1 MSNFPSEISIPSEEE
16 RFQPIPA
23 GTVVTVRLGQRY
35 VDGELM
41 PIGDLH
47 SGETK
52 NGDPYF
58 VVPLVVDDGEYAGRR
73 LSVFVNWSNSPRNQN
88 YLATMYQTVTGID
101 LSKGGSLSYEEM
113 VEGFKTGLFEV
124 EVKLQR
130 NNPQYNDVSRIVR
143 RVGDNDAPAPAT
155 EAEIEAPDEGDVP
168 F

>member
-1 MSNFPSEISIPSEEE
+1 MNFPSEISIPSEDE

-41 PIGDLH
+41 PPGDFH

-58 VVPLVVDDGEYAGRR
+58 VVPLVVDSGEYEGRR
-73 LSVFVNWSNSPRNQN
+73 LTIFVNWSSSPRNQN
-88 YLATMYQTVTGID
+88 YLADTYQKVTGVD
-101 LSKGGSLSYEEM
+101 LSKGGALNYETL
-113 VEGFKTGLFEV
+113 VEAFKTGLFDV

-130 NNPQYNDVSRIVR
+130 NNPQYNDVSRIVG
-143 RVGDNDAPAPAT
+143 RVGDNDNPAPAG
-155 EAEIEAPDEGDVP
+155 EAEISAPDDGDVP